1 MNTSSLRFR
10 INALVTAL
18 VLVFFSLT
26 AMLML
31 EDIRRQ
37 IREEMEATSRVTM
50 QLLSTVVYSTQFV
63 PTAMSRAEMVRGFL
77 DSVGRIRAHDVTLY
91 GEGGV
96 RLYGSPPSTYKQGRK
111 APERFAALVGPDLP
125 VLRLSAP
132 GLRLVV
138 TPDASRAIL
147 DAWDDVTRLAWLSLG
162 FFVLANLLV
171 YWIIGRALQ
180 PVSMLL
186 GGLERMAAGDLGA
199 RVEGIDTSELRAL
212 GDGFNRMAAALEVS
226 LRENETLA
234 LAMRQTSD
242 AILLMSPTGIVKLC
256 NPAAERL
263 FGFAAEEL
271 AGLDGRRLIPDH
283 LLPAFEAD
291 LAQLERGQ
299 TIEAH
304 DTVRR
309 TRMGRS
315 LEVSY
320 RASPL
325 VQPNDGDHRVIG
337 SVVAY
342 HDISER
348 RRAEAVSRELDAS
361 RQMAHVV
368 QTHLED
374 ERRALAMEL
383 HDELGQYVT
392 AVKTIAQATANR
404 TVETDPQT
412 HASSAAIV
420 SAAGQIYD
428 AMHQII
434 RRLRPVALERF
445 GLAETLRDAVNEWR
459 KQYTDLEVLLEIT
472 GETGSISSDQQIA
485 LYRVAQECVTN
496 VVKHAAASRVGI
508 HLTAT
513 ADQLVLLVEDNGRGI
528 PTERIESSGRFG
540 LIGMRDRV
548 QALGGSLD
556 VVAANAIGTS
566 ATETGTRVCAR
577 IPRRASKE
585 N

>member
-18 VLVFFSLT
+18 VLVFFALT

-63 PTAMSRAEMVRGFL
+63 PTAMTRVEMVQGFL
-77 DSVGRIRAHDVTLY
+77 DSVGRIRAHDVVMYAEGRREELY
-91 GEGGV
+91 H
-96 RLYGSPPSTYKQGRK
+96 SPPSRYKQGRQ
-111 APERFAALVGPDLP
+111 APEWFTGLVGPEVR
-125 VLRLSAP
+125 VLKLSAP
-132 GLRLVV
+132 GLRLEV
-138 TPDASRAIL
+138 TPDPSRAIL
-147 DAWDDVTRLAWLSLG
+147 DAWDDVLRLVWLAAG

-180 PVSMLL
+180 PVSVLL
-186 GGLERMAAGDLGA
+186 GGLERMASGDLAA

-212 GDGFNRMAAALEVS
+212 GDGFNRMAEALERS

-242 AILLMSPTGIVKLC
+242 AILLIDLQGRVRLC

-263 FGFAAEEL
+263 FGYPPEDL
-271 AGLDGRRLIPDH
+271 AGLDTHRLVPEH
-283 LLPAFEAD
+283 LLSAFDAD
-291 LAQLERGQ
+291 LTRLSSGQ
-299 TIEAH
+299 AVEPCETM
-304 DTVRR
+304 RR

-315 LEVSY
+315 LDVSY

-325 VQPNDGDHRVIG
+325 VEPGSGQVIG
-337 SVVAY
+337 SIVAY
-342 HDISER
+342 HDITER
-348 RRAEAVSRELDAS
+348 RRAEAVARELDAS
-361 RQMAHVV
+361 RQMALVV
-368 QTHLED
+368 QTHLEE

-404 TVETDPQT
+404 TAETDPQS
-412 HASSAAIV
+412 HSSSLAIV

-428 AMHQII
+428 AVHQII

-445 GLAETLRDAVNEWR
+445 GLAETLRDSVNEWR
-459 KQYTDLEVLLEIT
+459 SQYPGLDFQLDVGDGL
-472 GETGSISSDQQIA
+472 GHISSEQQIA
-485 LYRVAQECVTN
+485 LFRVAQECVTN
-496 VVKHAAASRVGI
+496 VVKHADASRVDI
-508 HLTAT
+508 RLAAEREQIT
-513 ADQLVLLVEDNGRGI
+513 LCVRDNGRGI
-528 PTERIESSGRFG
+528 PAERLEGSGRFG
-540 LIGMRDRV
+540 LLGMRDRV
-548 QALGGSLD
+548 QALGGTLE
-556 VVAANAIGTS
+556 VVSMAAGSPGAGPGT
-566 ATETGTRVCAR
+566 EVLAR
-577 IPRRASKE
+577 LPQHPKE
-585 N
+585 D

>member
-1 MNTSSLRFR
+1 VKTSSLRFR

-18 VLVFFSLT
+18 VLVFFTLT

-63 PTAMSRAEMVRGFL
+63 PTAISRAEMVRGFL
-77 DSVGRIRAHDVTLY
+77 DSVGRIRAHDVVMY
-91 GEGGV
+91 GEGNIQ
-96 RLYGSPPSTYKQGRK
+96 LYKSPPSLYKQGRH
-111 APERFAALVGPDLP
+111 APAWFGDLVGPETH
-125 VLRLSAP
+125 VLRLAAP
-132 GLRLVV
+132 GLQLVV
-138 TPDASRAIL
+138 TPDPSRAIL

-180 PVSMLL
+180 PVSKLL
-186 GGLERMAAGDLGA
+186 TGLERMAGGDLGA

-212 GDGFNRMAAALEVS
+212 GDGFNRMAEALERS

-242 AILLMSPTGIVKLC
+242 AILLMDPQGRVRLW

-263 FGFAAEEL
+263 FGHPPEAL
-271 AGLDGRRLIPDH
+271 SGLDARQLVPEH
-283 LLPAFEAD
+283 LQREFEAD
-291 LAQLERGQ
+291 LGQLATGIAVEPN
-299 TIEAH
+299 

-315 LEVSY
+315 LDVSY

-325 VQPNDGDHRVIG
+325 VAPDGEVIG
-337 SVVAY
+337 SIVAY
-342 HDISER
+342 HDITER
-348 RRAEAVSRELDAS
+348 RRAEAVTRELDAS

-368 QTHLED
+368 QTHLEE

-404 TVETDPQT
+404 TVESDPQT
-412 HASSAAIV
+412 HASSQAIV

-428 AMHQII
+428 AVHQII

-445 GLAETLRDAVNEWR
+445 GLAETLRDSVTEWR
-459 KQYTDLEVLLEIT
+459 KQYPDLDFRLDIAEGIGPIPSE
-472 GETGSISSDQQIA
+472 QQIA
-485 LYRVAQECVTN
+485 LFRVAQECVTN
-496 VVKHAAASRVGI
+496 VVKHAGASAVDISLAPTDG
-508 HLTAT
+508 HLELT
-513 ADQLVLLVEDNGRGI
+513 VRDNGRGI
-528 PTERIESSGRFG
+528 PAERLEGSGRFG
-540 LIGMRDRV
+540 LLGMRDRV
-548 QALGGSLD
+548 QALGGSLQID
-556 VVAANAIGTS
+556 AATGEGPCGTLV
-566 ATETGTRVCAR
+566 RAR
-577 IPRRASKE
+577 IPQNAVVE
-585 N
+585 E

>member
-1 MNTSSLRFR
+1 VKTSSLRFR

-18 VLVFFSLT
+18 VLVFFALT

-63 PTAMSRAEMVRGFL
+63 PTAISRVDMVRGFL
-77 DSVGRIRAHDVTLY
+77 DSVGRIRAHDVVMYGDRSEVLY
-91 GEGGV
+91 
-96 RLYGSPPSTYKQGRK
+96 RSPPSRYKQGRH
-111 APERFAALVGPDLP
+111 APEWFGTLVGPETH
-125 VLRLSAP
+125 VLQLAAP
-132 GLRLVV
+132 GLRLIV
-138 TPDASRAIL
+138 TPDPSRAVL

-180 PVSMLL
+180 PVAKLL
-186 GGLERMAAGDLGA
+186 TGLERMAGGDLGA

-212 GDGFNRMAAALEVS
+212 GDGFNRMAEALERS
-226 LRENETLA
+226 LRENESLA

-242 AILLMSPTGIVKLC
+242 AILLMDPHGGVRLW

-263 FGFAAEEL
+263 FGYTADAL
-271 AGLDGRRLIPDH
+271 SGLDARQLAPEH
-283 LLPAFEAD
+283 LQGEFEAD
-291 LAQLERGQ
+291 LRHLAGGSAVEP
-299 TIEAH
+299 H

-325 VQPNDGDHRVIG
+325 IEPGSGEVIG
-337 SVVAY
+337 SIVAY
-342 HDISER
+342 HDIAER

-368 QTHLED
+368 QTHLEE
-374 ERRALAMEL
+374 ERQALAMEL

-404 TVETDPQT
+404 TVESDPQT
-412 HASSAAIV
+412 HASSQAIV

-428 AMHQII
+428 AVHQII

-445 GLAETLRDAVNEWR
+445 GLAETLRDSVTEWR
-459 KQYTDLEVLLEIT
+459 KQYPDLDFRLDIADGLGRIPSER
-472 GETGSISSDQQIA
+472 QIA
-485 LYRVAQECVTN
+485 LFRVAQECVTN
-496 VVKHAAASRVGI
+496 VVKHAGASAVEIRLAPADGQLE
-508 HLTAT
+508 LT
-513 ADQLVLLVEDNGRGI
+513 VRDNGRGI
-528 PTERIESSGRFG
+528 PAERLEGSGRFG
-540 LIGMRDRV
+540 LLGMRDRV
-548 QALGGSLD
+548 QALGGSLLIE
-556 VVAANAIGTS
+556 AAVGEGPSGTLV
-566 ATETGTRVCAR
+566 RAR
-577 IPRRASKE
+577 IPQNAAME
-585 N
+585 E

>member
-18 VLVFFSLT
+18 VLVFFALT

-63 PTAMSRAEMVRGFL
+63 PTAMSRAEMVSGFL
-77 DSVGRIRAHDVTLY
+77 GSVGRIRAHDVTMY
-91 GEGGV
+91 GEGGAL
-96 RLYGSPPSTYKQGRK
+96 LYTSPPSQYKQGRQ
-111 APERFAALVGPDLP
+111 APDWFSTLVGPDLP
-125 VLRLSAP
+125 TLRLAAP
-132 GLRLVV
+132 GLQLVV
-138 TPDASRAIL
+138 TPDPSRAIL

-171 YWIIGRALQ
+171 YWIIGRALA
-180 PVSMLL
+180 PVSKLL
-186 GGLERMAAGDLGA
+186 TGLERMGAGDLGA
-199 RVEGIDTSELRAL
+199 RVEGIHTSELRAL
-212 GDGFNRMAAALEVS
+212 GDGFNRMAEALERS

-242 AILLMSPTGIVKLC
+242 AILLMDPGGHVQLW

-263 FGFAAEEL
+263 FGIPPEAL
-271 AGLDGRRLIPDH
+271 SGLDARQLVPEH
-283 LLPAFEAD
+283 LHIDFEAD
-291 LAQLERGQ
+291 LRQLAAGLPVEP
-299 TIEAH
+299 H

-325 VQPNDGDHRVIG
+325 VAPGDGEVIG
-337 SVVAY
+337 SIVAY
-342 HDISER
+342 HDNSER

-368 QTHLED
+368 QTRLEE

-383 HDELGQYVT
+383 HDEMGQYVT

-404 TVETDPQT
+404 TAETDPQT

-428 AMHQII
+428 AMHHII

-445 GLAETLRDAVNEWR
+445 GLAETLRDSVNEWR
-459 KQYTDLEVLLEIT
+459 KQYPDLDLQLEIAK
-472 GETGSISSDQQIA
+472 GIGSISSDQQIA

-496 VVKHAAASRVGI
+496 VVKHAGASAVFIR
-508 HLTAT
+508 LAT
-513 ADQLVLLVEDNGRGI
+513 ADGRLELTVRDDGRGI
-528 PTERIESSGRFG
+528 PPERIEDSGRFG
-540 LIGMRDRV
+540 LLGMRDRV
-548 QALGGSLD
+548 QALGGTLD
-556 VVAANAIGTS
+556 IEA
-566 ATETGTRVCAR
+566 GTREGATAPGGTLVRAR
-577 IPRRASKE
+577 IPQHAMKE
-585 N
+585 D

>member
-1 MNTSSLRFR
+1 MTRTSLRFR

-18 VLVFFSLT
+18 VLVFFALT
-26 AMLML
+26 AVLML
-31 EDIRRQ
+31 QDIRRQ

-63 PTAMSRAEMVRGFL
+63 PTAMNRADMVRGFL
-77 DSVGRIRAHDVTLY
+77 DSVGRIRAHEVVMFGEEGNGVELY
-91 GEGGV
+91 H
-96 RLYGSPPSTYKQGRK
+96 SPPSRYKAGRK
-111 APERFAALVGPDLP
+111 APDWFGELVGPETR
-125 VLRLSAP
+125 VLKLAAP

-147 DAWDDVTRLAWLSLG
+147 DAWDDVLHLVWLAAG

-180 PVSMLL
+180 PVSTLL
-186 GGLERMAAGDLGA
+186 RGLERMAAGDLGA

-212 GDGFNRMAAALEVS
+212 GDGFNRMAEALERS

-234 LAMRQTSD
+234 LAMRQASD
-242 AILLMSPTGIVKLC
+242 AILLMDPAGRVRLW

-263 FGFAAEEL
+263 FGYPPEAMP
-271 AGLDGRRLIPDH
+271 GLDARQLAPEH
-283 LLPAFEAD
+283 LRGELETD
-291 LAQLERGQ
+291 LALLAEGK
-299 TIEAH
+299 AVDPH
-304 DTVRR
+304 DAVRR

-325 VQPNDGDHRVIG
+325 VEPGTGEFIG
-337 SVVAY
+337 SIVAY
-342 HDISER
+342 HDIAER

-361 RQMAHVV
+361 RQMAQVV
-368 QTHLED
+368 QTHLEE

-404 TVETDPQT
+404 TAESDPQT
-412 HASSAAIV
+412 HASSLAIV

-428 AMHQII
+428 AVHQII

-445 GLAETLRDAVNEWR
+445 GLAETLRDSVSEWR
-459 KQYTDLEVLLEIT
+459 KQYPDLDFRLDI
-472 GETGSISSDQQIA
+472 GEDLGTISSEQQIA
-485 LYRVAQECVTN
+485 LFRVAQECVTN
-496 VVKHAAASRVGI
+496 VVKHAGATVVDIRLG
-508 HLTAT
+508 T
-513 ADQLVLLVEDNGRGI
+513 ADGHVGLSVRDNGRGI
-528 PTERIESSGRFG
+528 PRERLEGSGRFG
-540 LIGMRDRV
+540 LLGMRDRV
-548 QALGGSLD
+548 QALGGRLD
-556 VVAANAIGTS
+556 ISTGADSGSDAY
-566 ATETGTRVCAR
+566 TGTEVRAR
-577 IPRRASKE
+577 IPQHLE
-585 N
+585 LT

>member
-1 MNTSSLRFR
+1 VKTSSLRFR

-18 VLVFFSLT
+18 VLVFFTLT

-63 PTAMSRAEMVRGFL
+63 PTAISRAEMVRGFL
-77 DSVGRIRAHDVTLY
+77 DSVGRIRAHDVVMYGDGETQLY
-91 GEGGV
+91 K
-96 RLYGSPPSTYKQGRK
+96 SPPSLYKQGRQ
-111 APERFAALVGPDLP
+111 APAWFTDLVGPETR

-138 TPDASRAIL
+138 TPDPSRAIL

-180 PVSMLL
+180 PVSKLL
-186 GGLERMAAGDLGA
+186 TGLERMAGGDLGA

-212 GDGFNRMAAALEVS
+212 GDGFNRMAAALERS

-242 AILLMSPTGIVKLC
+242 AILLMDPQGRVQLW

-263 FGFAAEEL
+263 FGHPPEALSGLDARQLVPEHLHGEFAADLRQL
-271 AGLDGRRLIPDH
+271 AGG
-283 LLPAFEAD
+283 
-291 LAQLERGQ
+291 LAVEP
-299 TIEAH
+299 H

-315 LEVSY
+315 LDVSY

-325 VQPNDGDHRVIG
+325 VAPGDGEVIG
-337 SVVAY
+337 SIVAY
-342 HDISER
+342 HDITER
-348 RRAEAVSRELDAS
+348 RRAEAVTRELDAS

-368 QTHLED
+368 QTHLEE

-404 TVETDPQT
+404 TVESDPQT
-412 HASSAAIV
+412 HASSQAIV

-428 AMHQII
+428 AVHQII

-445 GLAETLRDAVNEWR
+445 GLAETLRDSVNEWR
-459 KQYTDLEVLLEIT
+459 KQYPDLDFRLDIAEGLGRIPSE
-472 GETGSISSDQQIA
+472 QQIA
-485 LYRVAQECVTN
+485 LFRVAQECVTN
-496 VVKHAAASRVGI
+496 VVKHAGATTVDIRLAPTDG
-508 HLTAT
+508 HLELT
-513 ADQLVLLVEDNGRGI
+513 VRDNGRGI
-528 PTERIESSGRFG
+528 PAERLEGSGRFG
-540 LIGMRDRV
+540 LLGMRDRV
-548 QALGGSLD
+548 QALGGS
-556 VVAANAIGTS
+556 VEIEATAGERPSGTLVS
-566 ATETGTRVCAR
+566 AR
-577 IPRRASKE
+577 IPQHVVE
-585 N
+585 ED